1 MLGHGGKVIRSL
13 TQKLKSKMQYILI
26 QHPGFKEKYFEHLD
40 KFKSQSSE
48 ELISIYNQNVRT
60 GIVGVY
66 AQAIMLVALRF
77 EIKRRFGVSP
87 IKLKDNMIL
96 SLTGK
101 VKISNGK
108 LISLETNKEI
118 DWKWGF

>member
-1 MLGHGGKVIRSL
+1 MK
-13 TQKLKSKMQYILI
+13 YILI
-26 QHPGFKEKYFEHLD
+26 QKPGFKEKYFEHLD
-40 KFKSQSSE
+40 EFKYQSSE

-66 AQAIMLVALRF
+66 AQAIMLVAIRF

-108 LISLETNKEI
+108 LIYLDTNKEI
-118 DWKWGF
+118 D